1 MLRFLRGRP
10 TDVSDQPLCTF
21 TPPTDSATWG
31 LMSTILET
39 GFDDPFD
46 EMGDAERT
54 LIKHGTEGREHRHRS
69 RTLNHLALKRPRGK
83 KLR

>member
-1 MLRFLRGRP
+1 
-10 TDVSDQPLCTF
+10 
-21 TPPTDSATWG
+21 
-31 LMSTILET
+31 MSTILET